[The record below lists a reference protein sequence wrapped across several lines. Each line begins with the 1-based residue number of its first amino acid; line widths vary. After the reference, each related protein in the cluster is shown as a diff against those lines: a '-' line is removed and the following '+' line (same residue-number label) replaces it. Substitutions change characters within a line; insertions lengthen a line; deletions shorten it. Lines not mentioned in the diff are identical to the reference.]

1 MEEYIKNQLQQGRT
15 HEEIAV
21 ALKSVGH
28 LRGNIRRGFASVLN
42 KGRGKEQRIVAVVS
56 ICIWLVALVLPALY
70 LGPGQYSNWSSS
82 SMSEY
87 IIGYQALMLGL
98 TFFFLFGILVLDPI
112 FFIAFIANFV
122 WIYRIVPMLL
132 KGRGIRP
139 FKSQLIM
146 SATAIAMSCFVFI
159 PHEGANGSTGGQ
171 TTDFYFPSIG
181 AVVWVIA
188 LALPNIYMICV
199 RNKNK

>member
-28 LRGNIRRGFASVLN
+28 LRGNIRRGFATVLN
-42 KGRGKEQRIVAVVS
+42 KGRGKEQRIIAAVS
-56 ICIWLVALVLPALY
+56 LCIWVVALVLPALY
-70 LGPGQYSNWSSS
+70 IGPEGATWDWGTG
-82 SMSEY
+82 EY
-87 IIGYQALMLGL
+87 VYGYEAFSTGL
-98 TFFFLFGILVLDPI
+98 FFLLFFGILIANPI
-112 FFIAFIANFV
+112 YFIAFVANFI
-122 WIYRIVPMLL
+122 WIYRIVPMLF

-139 FKSQLIM
+139 FKSQLVM
-146 SATAIAMSCFVFI
+146 SVFAIVMSCFVLI

-171 TTDFYFPSIG
+171 TILYFIPSIG
-181 AVVWVIA
+181 AIVWIVA
-188 LALPNIYMICV
+188 VALPNIYMLYV